1 MRTNSKVF
9 YSIRWSIVIFYML
22 ITLFAFAVVLFSVS
36 RIVEGYLVRQRINEQ
51 QQAVDILAQEFADDL
66 YNAEAG
72 VLYRAAVDHGQRLGG
87 RIIILDT
94 SAVVQVDGFSR
105 LNGTR
110 LEYPEVAQVLWGDQ
124 NDDYGFHQVP
134 KTKNAEDGFFQRLT
148 SGLFPQT
155 EWVVYYASAIV
166 YEGQK
171 NGALFFSTS
180 IQDVKDRVSDIAS
193 QVALV
198 FGAVAV
204 AAVALSFVMAASI
217 TRPIG
222 QLTSVIRRMS
232 RGEFNQR
239 VKITGRTELAEL
251 SQTFNDMSEKL
262 ENIEKFRSEFVSN
275 ASHEIKTPLATMKI
289 LIESLLYQEPFDE
302 GITREFLG
310 DVNSEIDRLNLVISD
325 LLRLVQIDKT
335 ETELKLQETRL
346 DKLCSSVA
354 KRLLPIANQK
364 EIKIT
369 SNLSP
374 VTLSVDTLKI
384 EQVVFNLLD
393 NAIKYTDNG
402 GKVQLRLLSD
412 GDFARIE
419 VQDNGIGIPA
429 ADQPHV
435 FERFYRVDKAR
446 SRQTGGTGLGL
457 SIVEKIVKLHG
468 GDILVKSEEGKGT
481 TFTVILPIK
490 TKN

>member
-22 ITLFAFAVVLFSVS
+22 ITLFAFGVVLFSVS
-36 RIVEGYLVRQRINEQ
+36 RIVEGYLIRQRINEQ
-51 QQAVDILAQEFADDL
+51 QQMVDLLAQKFADDFN
-66 YNAEAG
+66 NAEAG
-72 VLYRAAVDHGQRLGG
+72 VLYRAAVDNGQRLGG
-87 RIIILDT
+87 RVILLDT

-110 LEYPEVAQVLWGDQ
+110 LEYDEVAQVLWSDK
-124 NDDYGFHQVP
+124 NSDYGFHQVP
-134 KTKNAEDGFFQRLT
+134 RNEAADTGFFKKLT
-148 SGLFPQT
+148 DGLFPQT
-155 EWVVYYASAIV
+155 EWVVYYTSAIV
-166 YEGQK
+166 SEGNI
-171 NGALFFSTS
+171 NGALLFSTS

-204 AAVALSFVMAASI
+204 AAVALSFIMAASI
-217 TRPIG
+217 TKPIG

-232 RGEFNQR
+232 RGEFHQR

-251 SQTFNDMSEKL
+251 GQTFNDMSEKL

-289 LIESLLYQEPFDE
+289 LIESLLYQEPIDE
-302 GITREFLG
+302 EVTREFLG
-310 DVNSEIDRLNLVISD
+310 DVNSEIDRLNLVIID
-325 LLRLVQIDKT
+325 LLRLVQIDKV
-335 ETELKLQETRL
+335 EKELKLEETRL
-346 DKLCSSVA
+346 DKLCSGVA
-354 KRLLPIANQK
+354 KRLLPIANKK
-364 EIKIT
+364 EIRIA

-374 VTLSVDTLKI
+374 VTITVDTLKI

-402 GKVQLRLLSD
+402 GRVQLRLLSD
-412 GDFARIE
+412 GDLARIE
-419 VQDNGIGIPA
+419 VQDDGIGIPA
-429 ADQPHV
+429 ADLPHV

-468 GDILVKSEEGKGT
+468 GDILVKSDEGKGT

-490 TKN
+490 SIY